1 MKSNSIHLEWQ
12 GKDDLPSPSA
22 LVLERKMEVY
32 PSGGSRKGNSAPEN
46 RLIWGDNLPVMDALL
61 REHRASFRLIYADPP
76 FATGKGFLRRIGS
89 GEDSRRPESWKMGS
103 GYSDSWNTLEEYL
116 SMLYPRLLRMHELLA
131 PSGML
136 YLHLDWRA
144 VHFAKILLDEIFG
157 PANFINEIIW
167 VYHGPSPVKAY
178 FNRKHDTIL
187 AYAKGKKP
195 RFFPDRVRVPYHPST
210 LRTFASSPKAGFGKR
225 PDLKRGKIPED
236 WWYFPV
242 IARLHSERT
251 GFPTQKPEALLE
263 RILTASSNPGDL
275 VGDFFCGSGTTLRV
289 ADSLSRHWVGCDS
302 LLQSISICQRRLSL
316 AKATPYAVD
325 AFPESSLLSSSRH
338 RMRVGVQ
345 TDGREANV
353 ILKGIDPCPPNGFPV
368 SLDYWEIDFDFQGKV
383 FNSTYQ
389 SARPWRSGS
398 PELSASHRYPRKA
411 NYRVCVRAV
420 CSDGSVISM
429 EKPVDLTRE

>member
-1 MKSNSIHLEWQ
+1 
-12 GKDDLPSPSA
+12 
-22 LVLERKMEVY
+22 
-32 PSGGSRKGNSAPEN
+32 
-46 RLIWGDNLPVMDALL
+46 MDALL
-61 REHRASFRLIYADPP
+61 REQRASFQLIYADPP

-144 VHFAKILLDEIFG
+144 VHFAKILLDEVFG
-157 PANFINEIIW
+157 PSNFINEIIW

-195 RFFPDRVRVPYHPST
+195 SFFPDRVRVPYHPST
-210 LRTFASSPKAGFGKR
+210 ICTFASSSKAGFGKR
-225 PDLKRGKIPED
+225 PDLGRGKIPED

-263 RILTASSNPGDL
+263 RILTSSSNPGDL
-275 VGDFFCGSGTTLRV
+275 IGDFFCGSGTTLRV
-289 ADSLSRHWVGCDS
+289 ADSLSRRWIGCDS

-316 AKATPYAVD
+316 AKAAPYAVEL
-325 AFPESSLLSSSRH
+325 FPAPTMLSSSRH
-338 RMRVGVQ
+338 RIRAGVQ
-345 TDGREANV
+345 ADRREV
-353 ILKGIDPCPPNGFPV
+353 RVRLKGIDPCPPNGFPD
-368 SLDYWEIDFDFQGKV
+368 SLDYWEVDFDFHGEI
-383 FNSTYQ
+383 FHSTFQ

-398 PELSASHRYPRKA
+398 PELTAIHRYPRRGK
-411 NYRVCVRAV
+411 YQICIRAV
-420 CSDGSVISM
+420 CSDGSVVALQKSV
-429 EKPVDLTRE
+429 ELAVE

>member
-1 MKSNSIHLEWQ
+1 MKSNSIRLEWQ
-12 GKDDLPSPSA
+12 GKEDLPSPSTLA
-22 LVLERKMEVY
+22 LERKMEIY
-32 PSGGSRKGNSAPEN
+32 PSGGSRKGNSPPEN

-61 REHRASFRLIYADPP
+61 KEHRAGFRLIYADPP
-76 FATGKGFLRRIGS
+76 FATGKGFQRRIGS

-103 GYSDSWNTLEEYL
+103 GYSDSWTTLEEYL

-131 PSGML
+131 PNGML

-144 VHFAKILLDEIFG
+144 VHFAKILLDEVFG

-210 LRTFASSPKAGFGKR
+210 LRTFASSSKAGFGKR
-225 PDLKRGKIPED
+225 PDLERGKIPED

-263 RILTASSNPGDL
+263 RILTSSSNPGDL

-289 ADSLSRHWVGCDS
+289 ADSLSRRWIGCDS

-316 AKATPYAVD
+316 AKAAPYAID
-325 AFPESSLLSSSRH
+325 SFPAAFLLSSSKH
-338 RMRVGVQ
+338 RMRIGVQ
-345 TDGREANV
+345 IKDHEVRV
-353 ILKGIDPCPPNGFPV
+353 ILKGIDPCPPNGFPL
-368 SLDYWEIDFDFQGKV
+368 SLDYWEVDFDFQGAV
-383 FNSTYQ
+383 FHSAYQ
-389 SARPWRSGS
+389 SARPWRSGY
-398 PELSASHRYPRKA
+398 PELSATHRYPRRGKFQ
-411 NYRVCVRAV
+411 VCIRAV
-420 CSDGSVISM
+420 CSDGSVVSM
-429 EKPVDLTRE
+429 EKPVDLTLG